1 MFTFLFSDVTKVYL
15 DGRDIRTLNL
25 AWLRKQ
31 IGVVSQEPVLFAT
44 SIEENIRFGN
54 PDCTLEDIMAAAK
67 EADAHNFI
75 NKLPE
80 VGLRFSALCISNVRW

>member
-1 MFTFLFSDVTKVYL
+1 VYL
-15 DGRDIRTLNL
+15 DGRDLKKLNL

-54 PDCTLEDIMAAAK
+54 PDCSIEDIMVAAK

-80 VGLRFSALCISNVRW
+80 VNCCLVPGGIYLYRTHLSEIQCYL

>member
-1 MFTFLFSDVTKVYL
+1 MFYKLLAWKLTFVFSTVLKVYL

-54 PDCTLEDIMAAAK
+54 PDCTLEDIMIAAK

-80 VGLRFSALCISNVRW
+80 V